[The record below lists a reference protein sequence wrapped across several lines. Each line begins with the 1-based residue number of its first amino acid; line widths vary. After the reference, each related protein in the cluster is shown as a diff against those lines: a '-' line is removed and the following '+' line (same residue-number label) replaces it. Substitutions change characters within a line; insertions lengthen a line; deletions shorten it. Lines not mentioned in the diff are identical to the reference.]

1 MINLKSSLIIIVSGL
16 WVLTSF
22 AAEAPLEAGQESQPE
37 QEQVLE
43 EITYPQ
49 SVVDMVDLSGLVSLS
64 EQVRQAAQLIL
75 AGDKIAANEDQ
86 PAQVFTMAEQYQV
99 AKDLAQSWAPE
110 VLQQRLLAMLNEL
123 PEEVKDSAL
132 TALRSSTIRLVQAK
146 EKDSVAAQHGQSYQ
160 LYINKLRQRPPSASR
175 WQLVERLDKQSG
187 FSALIIKARQ
197 RAYETIQQAAPDWQ
211 PLPEWQS
218 MAKQEVLEFLF
229 YAYRKTPNADLENY
243 IQAYNTPGMVTLLT
257 VVHQQL

>member
-1 MINLKSSLIIIVSGL
+1 MINLKSSIIVIASGL
-16 WVLTSF
+16 WALTSV
-22 AAEAPLEAGQESQPE
+22 AEEASVEASPEALLE
-37 QEQVLE
+37 QEQTPE

-49 SVVDMVDLSGLVSLS
+49 SVVDMVDLSGLISLS
-64 EQVRQAAQLIL
+64 EQVRQAAQLVL
-75 AGDKIAANEDQ
+75 AGEKTPATEEQAAEL
-86 PAQVFTMAEQYQV
+86 FSIAEQYQV
-99 AKDLAQSWAPE
+99 AKDLAQNWAPD
-110 VLQQRLLAMLNEL
+110 VLQQKLLALMNDL
-123 PEEVKDSAL
+123 PPEVQASAL
-132 TALRSSTIRLVQAK
+132 AALRSKTIRLVQAK
-146 EKDSVAAQHGQSYQ
+146 EKDSVSVQHSQSYQ

-229 YAYRKTPNADLENY
+229 YAYRKTPNAELENY
-243 IQAYNTPGMVTLLT
+243 IQAYNSPGMVTLLT